1 MIKEH
6 KILVVNENFSEIFKK
21 FDNTNLDKINKYVNI
36 YLN

>member
-6 KILVVNENFSEIFKK
+6 KILGVSEYFTEIFKT
-21 FDNTNLDKINKYVNI
+21 FENLEKINKYVNI

>member
-6 KILVVNENFSEIFKK
+6 KVLVVNENFSEIFKT
-21 FDNTNLDKINKYVNI
+21 FENLEKINKYINI